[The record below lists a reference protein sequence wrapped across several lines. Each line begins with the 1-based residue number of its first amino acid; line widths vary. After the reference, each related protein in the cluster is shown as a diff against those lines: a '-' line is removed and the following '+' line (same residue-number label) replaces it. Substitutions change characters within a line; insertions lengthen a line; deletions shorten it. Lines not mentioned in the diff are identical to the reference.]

1 MFKFGIFV
9 DIKPYKFMGK
19 KIKLIWDFKGPDG
32 LATAKYHCIH
42 LKEFALIDNL
52 AYDEVNFQEL
62 HPMHA
67 IAFINIDESVMKIF
81 RDALKPHRGELV

>member
-1 MFKFGIFV
+1 
-9 DIKPYKFMGK
+9 MGK

-32 LATAKYHCIH
+32 LATAKHHCIH
-42 LKEFALIDNL
+42 LKEFALNDNL